1 MKTILFKAVPYVKQD
16 VTRALESGVDGL
28 IVPEEHLAAAS
39 ALARCVVLE
48 AGAFEEA
55 ELFSKDDEESVAACL
70 SRGRSVLLR
79 NDSRLIIPVENLLA
93 REQLAGG
100 RGLLAIEVLNA
111 EEAAV
116 AAGILEKGADT
127 LVVPR
132 EGLDKLREIIAA
144 IRQDDGTLLLSE
156 AVVTEIRAV
165 GMGHRVCVDTLS
177 VLDDGHGLLTG
188 NSAAFTFLVNAETAP
203 NEYVASRPFR
213 VNAGAVHAYVLMPG
227 DATAYLQE
235 LRAGS
240 EVLIADFA
248 GNTSRVVVGRVKVE
262 RRPMLYVGARVG
274 DREGGIFL
282 QNAETIHLVR
292 PGGTAISVVRL
303 APGDTVLCRLDDA
316 GRHFGMRIKEDIRE
330 I

>member
-1 MKTILFKAVPYVKQD
+1 VKTILFKAVPYVKQD

-28 IVPEEHLAAAS
+28 IVPEEHFAAAS
-39 ALARCVVLE
+39 SLARCVVLE
-48 AGAFEEA
+48 AGAFEET
-55 ELFSKDDEESVAACL
+55 ELSSKDDEEKAANCL
-70 SRGRSVLLR
+70 DKGRSVLLR
-79 NDSRLIIPVENLLA
+79 SNSQQIIPVENLLA
-93 REQLAGG
+93 REQLAGR

-111 EEAAV
+111 EEATI

-127 LVVPR
+127 LVVPP
-132 EGLDKLREIIAA
+132 EGLDKLQEIIAT
-144 IRQDDGTLLLSE
+144 IRQDGVTLPLSE
-156 AVVTEIRAV
+156 AVITEIRAV

-188 NSAAFTFLVNAETAP
+188 NSVAFTFLVNAETAP

-213 VNAGAVHAYVLMPG
+213 INAGAVHAYVLMP
-227 DATAYLQE
+227 DDTTMYLQE

-248 GNTSRVVVGRVKVE
+248 GNTRRAVVGRVKVE

-292 PGGTAISVVRL
+292 PGGAAISVVQL